1 MIHCS
6 LGFTEDEADTVAR
19 LYWQAFSGKLISV
32 MGPEAKAHR
41 FITSVL
47 DPSHAIVARN
57 EAGQLLGVVGFKTL
71 QGALVGGGFSD
82 MRASY
87 GMFGAIWRSV
97 AVSMLERDVDNT
109 RFLMDGIFVS
119 SDARGQG
126 VGTALLDA
134 ICNEARTR
142 NYPSVRLDVIDT
154 NPRAHA
160 LYERYGFKEVGQ
172 TSIGPLRYIF
182 GFNVATTM
190 VKPV

>member
-1 MIHCS
+1 
-6 LGFTEDEADTVAR
+6 
-19 LYWQAFSGKLISV
+19 
-32 MGPEAKAHR
+32 
-41 FITSVL
+41 
-47 DPSHAIVARN
+47 
-57 EAGQLLGVVGFKTL
+57 
-71 QGALVGGGFSD
+71 